1 MYELSKRYFIKVL
14 FFALPLFL
22 IPNFYSHSETLS
34 SPDSATNALALTP
47 PMGWNSWNT
56 FTGGV
61 SDVLIRQVADAMVTN
76 GMKNAGY
83 QYVIIDDGWSLPNRL
98 NGHLQ
103 PNPKTFPNG
112 IKILADYV
120 HAKGLK
126 FGIYACRG
134 RLTCMEKGAGSYGYE
149 TIDAKDF
156 ADWGVDYLKYDN
168 CNPGFLANQEKDYQ
182 HMQTALADSG
192 RPIVFSVCAWEFKP
206 WMPSI
211 GNLWRTSG
219 DITNNWDAMLA
230 ISDVNEQSA
239 LEAGPGRWNDPDALV
254 AGCGEIRDNQHGTAF
269 DGASE
274 LVGAGEMTADEW
286 RAQFSLWAIMAAP
299 LIASNDVRSM
309 SLKVREILLNREV
322 IAVDQDV
329 LGRQGLKVWDSG
341 TGLNIYSKRLNGG
354 HGWAVLLLNRSTV
367 GAVITAPWKDI
378 GVPVG
383 PATVRDLWAHANRGT
398 FSDSY
403 KAYVPSHGG
412 VMLKISSFSN
422 SL

>member
-1 MYELSKRYFIKVL
+1 MYKFLKRHFIKVL

-22 IPNFYSHSETLS
+22 IPTFNSHLETLS
-34 SPDSATNALALTP
+34 SSASATSSLALTP

-61 SDVLIRQVADAMVTN
+61 NDALIRQVADAMVAS
-76 GMKNAGY
+76 GMKKAGY

-112 IKILADYV
+112 IKALADYI

-134 RLTCMEKGAGSYGYE
+134 RKTCQKTGVGSYGYE
-149 TIDAKDF
+149 TIDAEDF
-156 ADWGVDYLKYDN
+156 AEWGVDYLKYDN
-168 CNPGFLANQEKDYQ
+168 CNPGFLANQEQDYQ

-192 RPIVFSVCAWEFKP
+192 RPIVFSICAWEFKL
-206 WMPSI
+206 WMPTI

-219 DITNNWDAMLA
+219 DITNNWDAMLG
-230 ISDVNEQSA
+230 ISDVNEKSA
-239 LEAGPGRWNDPDALV
+239 SEAGPGRWNDPDALV
-254 AGCGEIRDNQHGTAF
+254 VGCGDIRDTQHGIAF

-274 LVGAGEMTADEW
+274 LVGAQEMTVDEW
-286 RAQFSLWAIMAAP
+286 RSHFSLWAIMAAP

-309 SLKVREILLNREV
+309 SSMVRQILLNPEV

-329 LGRQGLKVWDSG
+329 LGRQGIKVWDSG
-341 TGLNIYSKRLNGG
+341 TGLNIYSKMLNSG
-354 HGWAVLLLNRSTV
+354 HDWAVLLLNRSAV

-383 PATVRDLWAHANRGT
+383 LATVRDLWAHANRGT

-403 KAYVPSHGG
+403 QDYVPSHGV
-412 VMLKISSFSN
+412 VMLKISK
-422 SL
+422 L